1 MTTMVK
7 LGIGFQKLLT
17 RQGVE
22 LDEKM
27 SIICSSTPQHG
38 GYKNSSLLE
47 DDVKL
52 RNVMPCYS

>member
-27 SIICSSTPQHG
+27 SICSSTPQHG

-47 DDVKL
+47 NDVKL

>member
-22 LDEKM
+22 FDEKM
-27 SIICSSTPQHG
+27 SICSSTPQHG